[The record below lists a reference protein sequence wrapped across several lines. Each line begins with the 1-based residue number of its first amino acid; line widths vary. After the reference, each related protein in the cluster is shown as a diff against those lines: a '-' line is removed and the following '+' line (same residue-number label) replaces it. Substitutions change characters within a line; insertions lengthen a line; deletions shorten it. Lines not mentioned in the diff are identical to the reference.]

1 MIKKILIG
9 ILLIFVIAVAGIYIG
24 RSYIVKSAIETGS
37 EYGLGVKTT
46 LGSANLDLGGRSIV
60 LNDYEVSNPEGY
72 DGDFFLNI
80 KHGMVDL
87 GEGSI
92 FADETRID
100 SLIFNG
106 VNLSFEVKDQK
117 GNFSVILEKIKKIGL
132 GSSSENEHKFFIKK
146 LAVRNIKVDAELD
159 FLKQKKGMT
168 FTVDNIIMENLGGD
182 EGVPLSEIAAKLMKT
197 LINRAKSLGSNSI
210 PEMFNLDSG
219 KIDELKSDVK
229 DRVKD
234 FGGSL
239 LNN

>member
-72 DGDFFLNI
+72 DSDFFLNI

-197 LINRAKSLGSNSI
+197 LINRAKSSGSNSI

>member
-1 MIKKILIG
+1 MFKKILIV

-72 DGDFFLNI
+72 NGEFIMNI
-80 KHGMVDL
+80 KHGMIDL

-117 GNFSVILEKIKKIGL
+117 GNFSVIQEKIKKIGME
-132 GSSSENEHKFFIKK
+132 SSSENEHKFFIKK
-146 LAVRNIKVDAELD
+146 LAVRNIKVDAALD
-159 FLKQKKGMT
+159 FLKQKKSMT
-168 FTVDNIIMENLGGD
+168 FTVDNIIMENIGGD
-182 EGVPLSEIAAKLMKT
+182 VGVTLSEIAAKLMKT
-197 LINRAKSLGSNSI
+197 LINRAKSSGSNSI
-210 PEMFNLDSG
+210 PEMFNLDSE
-219 KIDELKSDVK
+219 KLDELKSDVK

-239 LNN
+239 LNK